1 VGGRDVVD
9 WWNFMSVGLRQNLRG
24 WSANRGKESKAQK
37 QILLSQIKE
46 LDDRAD
52 DLGIGPEE
60 WAFRY
65 HLEGQMMSLFRQE
78 EEYWR
83 QKGRVCWSTLGD
95 ANTAYFHAVA
105 NGRRRKCNISSLNT
119 SGGVITD
126 KRLIQEH
133 VYDFYREL
141 LGSSEPRSCSLAA
154 FAWEES
160 ERVSGAENEDLM
172 RTLTEQELE
181 GIVMSM
187 KSDTAPGPD
196 GFPVGF
202 LKKIGV

>member
-1 VGGRDVVD
+1 
-9 WWNFMSVGLRQNLRG
+9 
-24 WSANRGKESKAQK
+24 
-37 QILLSQIKE
+37 
-46 LDDRAD
+46 
-52 DLGIGPEE
+52 LGIGPEE

-119 SGGVITD
+119 SGGVIMD
-126 KRLIQEH
+126 KRLIHEH

-172 RTLTEQELE
+172 RTLTEQEL
-181 GIVMSM
+181 
-187 KSDTAPGPD
+187 D
-196 GFPVGF
+196 GFPVWF
-202 LKKIGV
+202 FKKNWGLIKQGILHILNDFILGRIDVARLNFEVLSLILEVPGADQITLLDQ